1 MSAVH
6 MEASPA
12 DMHGAAEGE
21 LRLLASLPDL
31 FAKLVRDTLDLVAL
45 EGRAAA
51 ISIALLV
58 SFCVLAA
65 CFALFA
71 WFGLCAMGFLLLVR
85 GGLSEL
91 GSLFI
96 LAALNAALAVASVM
110 VVYRTMHSAV
120 FGEQGERRIAR
131 MKEERDDA

>member
-1 MSAVH
+1 MHVQT
-6 MEASPA
+6 SPA
-12 DMHGAAEGE
+12 GPLDAAEGE

-31 FAKLVRDTLDLVAL
+31 VTKLVRDTLDLLAL

-51 ISIALLV
+51 IRIALLV
-58 SFCVLAA
+58 SFCVFAA

-71 WFGLCAMGFLLLVR
+71 WFGLCAMGFLLLVKA
-85 GGLSEL
+85 GLSQL

-110 VVYRTMHSAV
+110 VVYRTTHSAV

-131 MKEERDDA
+131 MKEEPDDA